1 MRVVHQIHLEP
12 LDRDLFGAMVEH
24 GLKAVG
30 ATQTVLADPAR
41 ELLFRA
47 SRGVPRVAANL
58 LRRALHLAH
67 ERNQTFIDDHT
78 METAIDASPS
88 VQALVG

>member
-1 MRVVHQIHLEP
+1 M
-12 LDRDLFGAMVEH
+12 
-24 GLKAVG
+24 G

-47 SRGVPRVAANL
+47 SRGVPRVASNL
-58 LRRALHLAH
+58 LRRALRVAH

-78 METAIDASPS
+78 MEAAIDASPS
-88 VQALVG
+88 VQALAG